1 MTPCCGKSDYSGSV
15 MQQLCLVLPLTT
27 RHDRPG
33 FNSNPPNNYKQFYLA
48 ATYTFQ
54 ISHLKLSAAKAMN
67 KASFIWYVLDF
78 LPWLIFWQK
87 KKVNWRGMT
96 SLLTPQRSHTSFT
109 FFIHSTMDP
118 EPSNSGISLR
128 PNMQQIFISS
138 SLVRHWNT
146 RSPSPLFFCS
156 YLDTSQT
163 SFCPPTNS

>member
-27 RHDRPG
+27 RHNRPG

-87 KKVNWRGMT
+87 KKVSWRGMT
-96 SLLTPQRSHTSFT
+96 SLLNPTTVAYQFHFLYPFHHGPRAIKLRNQLAAKHAANLY
-109 FFIHSTMDP
+109 FFF
-118 EPSNSGISLR
+118 SGETLKHKKSK
-128 PNMQQIFISS
+128 
-138 SLVRHWNT
+138 SLV
-146 RSPSPLFFCS
+146 L
-156 YLDTSQT
+156 L
-163 SFCPPTNS
+163 